1 MITPPPEPTP
11 WYRTPRYVALVV
23 AGVLIIGGGAAFAL
37 KPSSDDGSP
46 SSSGNQAAQGGS
58 GASGDSGADTP
69 AKAKATP
76 VDPSKV
82 TVAVL
87 NGTTLA
93 GLARQVGDKVSAKGF
108 QVGNVDDAPDSSQQ
122 RAESVVQFAQGHR
135 REAAAVGRTLGI
147 AQREPIDVDVQ
158 QLAGDATVVVI
169 TGQDQSGG

>member
-1 MITPPPEPTP
+1 MLSPPPERDP

-37 KPSSDDGSP
+37 TSGGDDNAP
-46 SSSGNQAAQGGS
+46 ASSGNQAAQGD
-58 GASGDSGADTP
+58 SGDSGTDTP
-69 AKAKATP
+69 AKAKPAP
-76 VDPSKV
+76 VDPSTV

-87 NGTTLA
+87 NGTTLP

-135 REAAAVGRTLGI
+135 REAVAVGRTLGI

-169 TGQDQSGG
+169 TGQDQSSG